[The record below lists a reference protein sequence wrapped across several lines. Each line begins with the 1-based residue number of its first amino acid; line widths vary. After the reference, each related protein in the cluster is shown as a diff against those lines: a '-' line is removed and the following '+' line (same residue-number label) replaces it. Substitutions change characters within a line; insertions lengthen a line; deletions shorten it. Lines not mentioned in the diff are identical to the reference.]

1 MGMVVRGRNSAASS
15 RAPRRISGPL
25 YPTGRAR
32 AGAGEAGPGLRQIK
46 SKERNCRLSK
56 STSLRH
62 HLPPCGEQVVSE
74 VRAARSAWAKLTDI
88 SRFPGEP
95 TNAAT
100 MASEDIA
107 KLAETL
113 AKTQVAGGQL
123 SFKGKSLKLNTADDA
138 KDVIKEIEDFDGL
151 EALRLEGNTVG
162 VEAARVIAKALEK
175 KSELKRCHWS
185 DMFTGRLRSEI
196 PPALGLITAGA
207 QLVELDLSDNAF
219 GPDGVRGFEALL
231 KSSTCF
237 TLHELK
243 LNNCGMGIG
252 GGKILAAAL
261 TECHRKSSAQG
272 KPLALKV
279 FVAGRNRL
287 ENDGATALAEA
298 FGIIGT
304 LEEVHMPQNGINH
317 PGVTALAQ
325 AFAINPLLRVINLND
340 NTFTE
345 KGAMAMAKTL
355 TTLRQVEVINFG
367 DCLVRSKG
375 AVAIADAIR
384 GGLPKLKELNLS
396 FGEIKREAAL
406 SVAEALADK
415 AELEKL
421 DLNGNMLGE
430 EGCEQLQ
437 EVLEGFNIAA
447 GEDDEDEDEEEEE
460 EEEEGEE
467 DEDEEE
473 EDEDEEEEPQQ
484 EEQGEESSTPSR
496 KVPGPNSGE
505 PAPVLSS
512 PPPADVSTFLAF
524 PSPEKLLRLGP
535 KSSLLI
541 AQQTDTSDPEKVVSA
556 FLKVSSVFKDEAS
569 VRTAVQDAVDALMK
583 KAFSSSA
590 FNSNAFLTQLLIH
603 MGLLKSEDKIKAITN
618 LYGPLMTLNHVVQQ
632 DYFPKALAPLL
643 LAFVTKPNG
652 ALESCSFAR
661 HNLLQ
666 TLYKV

>member
-1 MGMVVRGRNSAASS
+1 
-15 RAPRRISGPL
+15 
-25 YPTGRAR
+25 
-32 AGAGEAGPGLRQIK
+32 
-46 SKERNCRLSK
+46 
-56 STSLRH
+56 
-62 HLPPCGEQVVSE
+62 
-74 VRAARSAWAKLTDI
+74 
-88 SRFPGEP
+88 
-95 TNAAT
+95 

-123 SFKGKSLKLNTADDA
+123 SFKGKSLKLNTAEDA

-196 PPALGLITAGA
+196 PPALISLGEGLITAGA

-219 GPDGVRGFEALL
+219 GPDGVQGFEALL
-231 KSSTCF
+231 KSPACF

-304 LEEVHMPQNGINH
+304 LREVHMPQNGINH
-317 PGVTALAQ
+317 PGITALAQ
-325 AFAINPLLRVINLND
+325 AFAINPLLQVINLND

-345 KGAMAMAKTL
+345 KGAVAMAETL
-355 TTLRQVEVINFG
+355 KTLRQVEVINFG

-375 AVAIADAIR
+375 AVAIADAVR

-396 FGEIKREAAL
+396 FCEIKRDAAL
-406 SVAEALADK
+406 AVAEAMADK

-421 DLNGNMLGE
+421 DLNGNALGE

-437 EVLEGFNIAA
+437 EVLDGFNMAKVLA
-447 GEDDEDEDEEEEE
+447 SLSDDEGEDEDEDEDEEEGEEDEEEEE
-460 EEEEGEE
+460 EEEE
-467 DEDEEE
+467 
-473 EDEDEEEEPQQ
+473 DEEEEPQQ
-484 EEQGEESSTPSR
+484 RQGEEPATASRKILNSST
-496 KVPGPNSGE
+496 GE
-505 PAPVLSS
+505 PAPPLSS
-512 PPPADVSTFLAF
+512 PPPADISTFLAF

-535 KSSLLI
+535 KSSVLI

-556 FLKVSSVFKDEAS
+556 FLKVSSVFKDEAT
-569 VRTAVQDAVDALMK
+569 VRTAVQDAVDALMR
-583 KAFSSSA
+583 KAFDSSA
-590 FNSNAFLTQLLIH
+590 FNANAFLTRLLVH

-618 LYGPLMTLNHVVQQ
+618 LYGPLMVLNHMVQQ
-632 DYFPKALAPLL
+632 DYFPKTLAPLL
-643 LAFVTKPNG
+643 LAFITKPNG

-661 HNLLQ
+661 HSLLQ